1 MDFLEKIYAHAKKAK
16 KRILLPEGEEIRVL
30 KAVAQILKR
39 EICLP
44 IILGNPDKISK
55 ISKAQGVD
63 LKGAEIVDYKECRNL
78 DKYIELFCEIR
89 KHKNLKKTE
98 AKKLITQNPVYY
110 SALAVRTGD
119 FDGFVA
125 GAAITTRDVAKA
137 AIYCIGPREGISTIS
152 SSSVVVLPDKN
163 LGSNGVFIFADAG
176 IVPDPT
182 AEQLCD
188 IVISTVDSAR
198 MLLDDEPKVAMLSY
212 STKGSGGSGE
222 SVKKVQTATELVV
235 RRMPDLLIDGEIQV
249 DCAVIPEIAKRKDP
263 KTRIKG
269 RANVF
274 IFPNLDSGNIAYKI
288 IERLAK
294 ARAIGPLLQGL
305 RKPVSDLSRGCD
317 SQDIVDGVAI
327 TALRAEVGGRREMFS
342 TRFKYSSSKVEKHI

>member
-1 MDFLEKIYAHAKKAK
+1 MSFIEKIYDRARKVK

-30 KAVAQILKR
+30 KAVAQIQER
-39 EICLP
+39 RICLP
-44 IILGNPDKISK
+44 VVLGNPDKIFKLSK
-55 ISKAQGVD
+55 GEGID
-63 LKGAEIVDYKECRNL
+63 LKGAEIVNYKECKNL
-78 DKYIELFCEIR
+78 DEYIELFCEIR
-89 KHKNLKKTE
+89 KHKKIKKDE
-98 AKKLITQNPVYY
+98 ARKLITQNPVYY
-110 SALAVRTGD
+110 SALAVRAGD

-137 AIYCIGPREGISTIS
+137 AIHCIGPREGISTIS
-152 SSSVVVLPDKN
+152 SSSVIVLPDKN

-182 AEQLCD
+182 TEQLCD
-188 IVISTVDSAR
+188 IAISTVDTAR

-222 SVKKVQTATELVV
+222 SVKKVQAATELVV
-235 RRMPDLLIDGEIQV
+235 RKMPDLLIDGEIQV
-249 DCAVIPEIAKRKDP
+249 DCAVVPDIAKRKDP
-263 KTRIKG
+263 KTKIKG

-288 IERLAK
+288 VERLAK

-305 RKPVSDLSRGCD
+305 KKPVSDLSRGCD

-327 TALRAEVGGRREMFS
+327 TALR
-342 TRFKYSSSKVEKHI
+342 

>member
-1 MDFLEKIYAHAKKAK
+1 MSFIEKIYDRARKVK

-30 KAVAQILKR
+30 KAVAQIQER
-39 EICLP
+39 RICLP
-44 IILGNPDKISK
+44 VVLGNPDKIFKLSK
-55 ISKAQGVD
+55 GEGID
-63 LKGAEIVDYKECRNL
+63 LKGAEIVNYKECKNL

-89 KHKNLKKTE
+89 KHKKIKKDE
-98 AKKLITQNPVYY
+98 ARKLITQNPVYY
-110 SALAVRTGD
+110 SALAVRAGD

-137 AIYCIGPREGISTIS
+137 AIHCIGPREGISTIS
-152 SSSVVVLPDKN
+152 SSSVIVLPDKN

-182 AEQLCD
+182 TEQLCD
-188 IVISTVDSAR
+188 IAISTVDTAR

-222 SVKKVQTATELVV
+222 SVKKVQAATELVV
-235 RRMPDLLIDGEIQV
+235 RKMPDLLIDGEIQV
-249 DCAVIPEIAKRKDP
+249 DCAVVPDIAKRKDP
-263 KTRIKG
+263 KTKIKG

-288 IERLAK
+288 VERLAK
-294 ARAIGPLLQGL
+294 AHAIGPLLQGL
-305 RKPVSDLSRGCD
+305 KKPVSDLSRGCD

-327 TALRAEVGGRREMFS
+327 TALR
-342 TRFKYSSSKVEKHI
+342 

>member
-1 MDFLEKIYAHAKKAK
+1 MSFIEKIYDRARKVK

-30 KAVAQILKR
+30 KAVAQIQER
-39 EICLP
+39 RICLP
-44 IILGNPDKISK
+44 VVLGNPDKIFKLSK
-55 ISKAQGVD
+55 GEGID
-63 LKGAEIVDYKECRNL
+63 LKGAEVINYKKCRNL

-89 KHKNLKKTE
+89 KHKKLKKDE
-98 AKKLITQNPVYY
+98 AGKLITQNPVYY
-110 SALAVRTGD
+110 SALAVRAGD

-125 GAAITTRDVAKA
+125 GAATTTRDVAKA

-152 SSSVVVLPDKN
+152 SSSVVILPDKD

-182 AEQLCD
+182 DEQLCD
-188 IVISTVDSAR
+188 IAISTVDTAR

-212 STKGSGGSGE
+212 STKSSGGSGE
-222 SVKKVQTATELVV
+222 SVKKVQAATELIV
-235 RRMPDLLIDGEIQV
+235 RKMPDLLIDGEIQV
-249 DCAVIPEIAKRKDP
+249 DCAVVPEIARRKDP
-263 KTRIKG
+263 KTKIKG

-288 IERLAK
+288 VERLAK

-305 RKPVSDLSRGCD
+305 KKPVSDLSRGCD

-327 TALRAEVGGRREMFS
+327 TVIRA
-342 TRFKYSSSKVEKHI
+342 

>member
-1 MDFLEKIYAHAKKAK
+1 MSFIEKIYDRARKVK

-30 KAVAQILKR
+30 KAVAQIQER
-39 EICLP
+39 RICLP
-44 IILGNPDKISK
+44 VVLGNPDKIFKLSK
-55 ISKAQGVD
+55 GEGID
-63 LKGAEIVDYKECRNL
+63 LKGAEIVNYKECKNL
-78 DKYIELFCEIR
+78 DEYIELFCEIR
-89 KHKNLKKTE
+89 KHKKIKKDE
-98 AKKLITQNPVYY
+98 ARKLITQNPVYY
-110 SALAVRTGD
+110 SALAVRAGD

-137 AIYCIGPREGISTIS
+137 AIHCIGPREGISTIS
-152 SSSVVVLPDKN
+152 SSSVIVLPDKN

-182 AEQLCD
+182 TEQLCD
-188 IVISTVDSAR
+188 IAISTVDTAR

-222 SVKKVQTATELVV
+222 SVKKVQAATELVV
-235 RRMPDLLIDGEIQV
+235 RKMPDLLIDGEIQV
-249 DCAVIPEIAKRKDP
+249 DCAVVPDIAKRKDP
-263 KTRIKG
+263 KTKIKG

-288 IERLAK
+288 VERLAK
-294 ARAIGPLLQGL
+294 AHAIGPLLQGL
-305 RKPVSDLSRGCD
+305 KKPVSDLSRGCD

-327 TALRAEVGGRREMFS
+327 TALR
-342 TRFKYSSSKVEKHI
+342 

>member
-1 MDFLEKIYAHAKKAK
+1 MSFIEKIYDRARKVK

-30 KAVAQILKR
+30 KAVAQIQER
-39 EICLP
+39 RICLP
-44 IILGNPDKISK
+44 VVLGNPDKIFKLSK
-55 ISKAQGVD
+55 GEGID
-63 LKGAEIVDYKECRNL
+63 LKGAKIVNYKECKNL

-89 KHKNLKKTE
+89 KHKKIKKDE
-98 AKKLITQNPVYY
+98 ARKLITQNPVYY

-152 SSSVVVLPDKN
+152 SSSVIILPDRN

-182 AEQLCD
+182 TEQLCD
-188 IVISTVDSAR
+188 IAISTVDTAR

-222 SVKKVQTATELVV
+222 SVKKVQAATELVV
-235 RRMPDLLIDGEIQV
+235 RKMPDLLIDGEIQV
-249 DCAVIPEIAKRKDP
+249 DCAVVPDIAKRKDP
-263 KTRIKG
+263 KTKIKG

-288 IERLAK
+288 VERLAK

-305 RKPVSDLSRGCD
+305 KKPVSDLSRGCD

-327 TALRAEVGGRREMFS
+327 TALR
-342 TRFKYSSSKVEKHI
+342 